1 MASNLIDSVKDL
13 FTPDL
18 VSQTASS
25 LGESENAV
33 QKALS
38 GAIPASFVGIL
49 NKVGSGGASGILDMS
64 KQAASTGVL
73 GNLRGLLGGGG
84 LANILSMASGLF
96 GDKLGSVVRTIAG
109 FAGIRESSASSL
121 MSIAAPAALAAVGR
135 EATTDNMGPSRL
147 VSLLNSQK
155 DSILNAVPS
164 GLNIAGAL
172 GLGSLSDIGNKLSG
186 ALSSIAGGARSTT
199 AYAGETVERTAK
211 RGTNWFLPLLLI
223 VALALAAWW
232 LLGKSCNKE
241 ADTATTTADTVR
253 NTPVTE
259 PTITTTRETYMVKLP
274 DGSELNAYRGGIED
288 RLVTFLGTD
297 WRSLSDDSLKNT
309 WFDFDNL
316 NFETGSA
323 TLTSES
329 MKQVNNIVAIMKAFP
344 TAKFKVGGYTDKVGD
359 EAANKNLSQQR
370 ADAVAAALKTAGAE
384 AARITGAEGYGEQ
397 YARVAESASDEER
410 KTDRRIALSVRK

>member
-64 KQAASTGVL
+64 KQASSTGVL
-73 GNLRGLLGGGG
+73 GNLKGLVGGGG
-84 LANILSMASGLF
+84 LANILSMAGGIF
-96 GDKLGSVVRTIAG
+96 GDRLGSVVRTIAS

-172 GLGSLSDIGNKLSG
+172 GLGSLGEIGNKLSG
-186 ALSSIAGGARSTT
+186 ALSSLAGGARSTTTT
-199 AYAGETVERTAK
+199 AYAGETVERTAR
-211 RGTNWFLPLLLI
+211 RGTNWMLPLLLI
-223 VALALAAWW
+223 VALAIAAWY

-241 ADTATTTADTVR
+241 AETATTIADTVR
-253 NTPVTE
+253 NATPNE
-259 PTITTTRETYMVKLP
+259 PAITTTRETY
-274 DGSELNAYRGGIED
+274 
-288 RLVTFLGTD
+288 
-297 WRSLSDDSLKNT
+297 
-309 WFDFDNL
+309 
-316 NFETGSA
+316 
-323 TLTSES
+323 
-329 MKQVNNIVAIMKAFP
+329 
-344 TAKFKVGGYTDKVGD
+344 
-359 EAANKNLSQQR
+359 
-370 ADAVAAALKTAGAE
+370 
-384 AARITGAEGYGEQ
+384 
-397 YARVAESASDEER
+397 
-410 KTDRRIALSVRK
+410 

>member
-1 MASNLIDSVKDL
+1 MAINLIDSVKGL

-18 VSQTASS
+18 VSQTAAS

-33 QKALS
+33 QKALT

-49 NKVGSGGASGILDMS
+49 NRVGSGGATGMLDMS
-64 KQAASTGVL
+64 KQAANTGVL
-73 GNLRGLLGGGG
+73 GNLKGLLGGGG
-84 LANILSMASGLF
+84 LASVLSMASGLF

-121 MSIAAPAALAAVGR
+121 MSIAAPAALATIGR
-135 EATTDNMGPSRL
+135 EATSNNMGPSGL
-147 VSLLNSQK
+147 VSLLNNQK
-155 DSILNAVPS
+155 DSILNSVPS
-164 GLNIAGAL
+164 GLNIANAL
-172 GLGSLSDIGNKLSG
+172 GVGSLADIGTKLSG
-186 ALSSIAGGARSTT
+186 ALSSLAGGARTATT
-199 AYAGETVERTAK
+199 RATETVERTA
-211 RGTNWFLPLLLI
+211 RPATNWLLPLILI
-223 VALALAAWW
+223 LALAVAAWY
-232 LLGKSCNKE
+232 LLGKGCNKAE
-241 ADTATTTADTVR
+241 DTATTATDTVTNR
-253 NTPVTE
+253 TVTE

-297 WRSLSDDSLKNT
+297 WRSLGDDSLKNT

-323 TLTSES
+323 TLTPES

-370 ADAVAAALKTAGAE
+370 ADAVAAALKSAGAD
-384 AARITGAEGYGEQ
+384 AARVVGAEGYGEQ
-397 YARVAESASDEER
+397 YAKVAESASDEAR
-410 KTDRRIALSVRK
+410 RSDRRIALSVRK